1 MGWPDIAITIAYAI
15 AFGVP
20 IGTLLGIAFLNADDE
35 EGRRADYIDD
45 WQWNDNYYD
54 D

>member
-1 MGWPDIAITIAYAI
+1 MNWFEI
-15 AFGVP
+15 AFAFGLP
-20 IGTLLGIAFLNADDE
+20 IGLSIGTLLGIAFLNADKE